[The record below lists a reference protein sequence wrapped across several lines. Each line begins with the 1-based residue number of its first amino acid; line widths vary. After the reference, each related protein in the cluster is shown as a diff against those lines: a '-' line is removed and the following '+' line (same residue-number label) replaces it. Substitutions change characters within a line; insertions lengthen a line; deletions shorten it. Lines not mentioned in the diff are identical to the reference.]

1 MHPRKRRD
9 NHPRRPRRRQCACLV
24 YSASQGIAPGTGIDT
39 ESQEKTLILQILS
52 HTPIWVYG
60 LFFVLLVFGLLQ
72 TRTRTVSK
80 IPALLLPA
88 GMIALS
94 LAGISSSFG
103 LTTIP
108 LAAWGMAITI
118 ATVVGYTFFRD
129 RRIHCKATDGT
140 FFIPGSWVPL
150 IVMMIIFFAKYVYAV
165 MNAFNAEIIST
176 PMFIGAL
183 SAVYGLLSGYFSSRA
198 ISLIKAHRCVEV
210 GHNRV
215 MS

>member
-1 MHPRKRRD
+1 
-9 NHPRRPRRRQCACLV
+9 
-24 YSASQGIAPGTGIDT
+24 
-39 ESQEKTLILQILS
+39 LIVQILS
-52 HTPIWVYG
+52 HTPIWVYA
-60 LFFVLLVFGLLQ
+60 LFFVLLVFGLIQ

-94 LAGISSSFG
+94 LAGINSSFG

-108 LAAWGMAITI
+108 LAAWGIAMAI

-129 RRIHCKATDGT
+129 RRIHCKATDGK
-140 FFIPGSWVPL
+140 FLIPGSWVPL
-150 IVMMIIFFAKYVYAV
+150 VVMMAIFFAKYVYAV
-165 MNAFNAEIIST
+165 MNAFNAEVIST

-198 ISLIKAHRCVEV
+198 VNLIKLAQEV
-210 GHNRV
+210 
-215 MS
+215 

>member
-1 MHPRKRRD
+1 MI
-9 NHPRRPRRRQCACLV
+9 V
-24 YSASQGIAPGTGIDT
+24 
-39 ESQEKTLILQILS
+39 QILS
-52 HTPIWVYG
+52 HTPTWVYA
-60 LFFVLLVFGLLQ
+60 LFVVLLVFGLIQ

-88 GMIALS
+88 GMITLS
-94 LAGISSSFG
+94 LAGINSSFG

-108 LAAWGMAITI
+108 LAAWGIAVVV

-129 RRIHCKATDGT
+129 TRIHCQATGGT

-150 IVMMIIFFAKYVYAV
+150 VVMLAIFLTKYVYAV
-165 MNAFNAEIIST
+165 MHAFNAEGIAR

-198 ISLIKAHRCVEV
+198 INLIKLAQNV
-210 GHNRV
+210 
-215 MS
+215 